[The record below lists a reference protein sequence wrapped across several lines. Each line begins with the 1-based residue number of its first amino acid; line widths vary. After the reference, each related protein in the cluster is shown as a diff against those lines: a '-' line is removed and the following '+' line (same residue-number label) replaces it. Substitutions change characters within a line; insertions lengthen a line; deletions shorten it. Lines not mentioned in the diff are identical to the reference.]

1 MTCRC
6 QRPTSDGRGHGCRV
20 HGRTVFPDLL
30 FLDQVDALAAIAGL
44 ALDVIPQDLERAEYS
59 RGQALEGRRH
69 RLPAKFFQRRR
80 S

>member
-1 MTCRC
+1 MDAL
-6 QRPTSDGRGHGCRV
+6 QV
-20 HGRTVFPDLL
+20 HGRRLFPHLL

-44 ALDVIPQDLERAEYS
+44 ALDEIPQDLERTEYS
-59 RGQALEGRRH
+59 RGQALEGRRY